1 MSNIITRN
9 IIRFIV
15 LLLIQVLL
23 LNNIKFNGYLNPY
36 FYILF
41 ILLLP
46 KETPKWL
53 LLVSAFFLGF
63 GVDIFMKSIGINAA
77 ATVLVAFIRPSL
89 IKYLSTGK
97 DIEPN
102 MQIGI
107 KSFGFRWFFL
117 YSLILIFVHNFV
129 LYFLDIFSFNEILL
143 TFYNILLGTIITLS
157 LVIIIQYLFY
167 NIKKK
172 K

>member
-1 MSNIITRN
+1 MNNIITRN

-36 FYILF
+36 LYILF

-63 GVDIFMKSIGINAA
+63 GVDIFMKSFGINAA

>member
-1 MSNIITRN
+1 MNNIITRN

-36 FYILF
+36 LYILF

-53 LLVSAFFLGF
+53 LLVSAFLLGF
-63 GVDIFMKSIGINAA
+63 GVDIFMKSFGINAA

>member
-1 MSNIITRN
+1 MNNIITRN

-36 FYILF
+36 LYILF

-63 GVDIFMKSIGINAA
+63 GVDIFMKSFGINAA

-129 LYFLDIFSFNEILL
+129 LYFLDIFSFKEILL

>member
-1 MSNIITRN
+1 MNNIITRN

-36 FYILF
+36 LYILF

-53 LLVSAFFLGF
+53 LLVSAFLLGF
-63 GVDIFMKSIGINAA
+63 GLDIFMKSFGINAA

>member
-1 MSNIITRN
+1 
-9 IIRFIV
+9 
-15 LLLIQVLL
+15 

-36 FYILF
+36 LYILF

-53 LLVSAFFLGF
+53 LLVSAFLLGF
-63 GVDIFMKSIGINAA
+63 GVDIFMKSFGINAA

>member
-1 MSNIITRN
+1 MNNIITRN

-36 FYILF
+36 LYILF

-53 LLVSAFFLGF
+53 LLVSAFLLGF
-63 GVDIFMKSIGINAA
+63 GVDIFMKSFGINAA

-167 NIKKK
+167 NIKMKK
-172 K
+172 

>member
-1 MSNIITRN
+1 MNNTITRN

-36 FYILF
+36 LYILF

-53 LLVSAFFLGF
+53 LLVSAFLLGF
-63 GVDIFMKSIGINAA
+63 GVDIFMKSFGINAA

>member
-1 MSNIITRN
+1 MNNIITRN

-36 FYILF
+36 LYILF

-53 LLVSAFFLGF
+53 LLVSAFLLGF
-63 GVDIFMKSIGINAA
+63 GVDIFMKSFGINAA

-129 LYFLDIFSFNEILL
+129 LYFLDIFSFKEILL

>member
-53 LLVSAFFLGF
+53 LLVSAFLLGF
-63 GVDIFMKSIGINAA
+63 GVDIFMKSFGINAA

-167 NIKKK
+167 NIKMKK
-172 K
+172 

>member
-53 LLVSAFFLGF
+53 LLVSAFSLGF
-63 GVDIFMKSIGINAA
+63 GVDIFMKSFGINAA

-167 NIKKK
+167 NIKMKK
-172 K
+172 